1 MTATSMSAYNITQL
15 PTFQKQNSTEEEIK
29 HYLEKLN
36 YETFIKL
43 FPLVVI
49 LIVLI
54 VVGVCGNL
62 LVFLVYLKQFKA
74 SATRVFVLAMAVC
87 DFMTNLFVLPWMIQD
102 TRYRYTS
109 KDPVCKMKRSLAV
122 FPVVMSFLI
131 LTCVALDRRRR
142 ICQIHKRQLSE
153 RQAIY
158 LLIVQFIVTSVAVFP
173 LTLLYGV
180 RPLETSLHGIEGTT
194 CGYANT
200 PSGRKVKEVYGIMM
214 GIGYGAAF
222 VLLLASYLH
231 ISYRIYQQKKKK
243 NDFIIQL
250 NANSASG
257 VKRNLKKSKGI
268 HEVTETMTSFIC
280 QSSSNIIDE
289 RLVSANTCSSECHAQ
304 DVFVPD
310 ESAKDSCRNVTED
323 VCRHTET
330 ARCSPKSKIET
341 ANVYTMTTSEQSS
354 ISATDNLSEIK
365 VQPESAIASSSTS
378 PAEKCGT
385 SSADNIGQD
394 CEDAISRS
402 QDLQDAKRNRHKRAL
417 LTRTTVMMFV
427 LTVATLV
434 CYVPYIAM
442 T

>member
-1 MTATSMSAYNITQL
+1 MMTATSMSAYNITQV
-15 PTFQKQNSTEEEIK
+15 PTFQEQNSTEEEIK

-49 LIVLI
+49 LLVLI

-122 FPVVMSFLI
+122 FPIVMSFLI

-173 LTLLYGV
+173 FNTFV
-180 RPLETSLHGIEGTT
+180 RGEASGDKSSWNRGDHMRV
-194 CGYANT
+194 CKH

-250 NANSASG
+250 NANSTSG
-257 VKRNLKKSKGI
+257 VKRNLKKSEGI

-289 RLVSANTCSSECHAQ
+289 RLVSASVQANAMPRTCLFQMNQLRTVVGMLQKTSANTQ
-304 DVFVPD
+304 RLPD
-310 ESAKDSCRNVTED
+310 AHPNQR
-323 VCRHTET
+323 
-330 ARCSPKSKIET
+330 
-341 ANVYTMTTSEQSS
+341 
-354 ISATDNLSEIK
+354 
-365 VQPESAIASSSTS
+365 
-378 PAEKCGT
+378 
-385 SSADNIGQD
+385 
-394 CEDAISRS
+394 
-402 QDLQDAKRNRHKRAL
+402 
-417 LTRTTVMMFV
+417 
-427 LTVATLV
+427 
-434 CYVPYIAM
+434 
-442 T
+442 